1 MAQRD
6 RRDGSYA
13 PLTDASHPTWDLTRV
28 TVRELISTI
37 RAGLAPA
44 VRWVP
49 LPAGTPDPNKHPVLL
64 IHGFMGHP
72 DMLRPMAVRLLQE
85 GFPRVE
91 RMQYPS
97 TRLPLESIALR
108 IAAFVDGLGIDGR
121 IDVVG
126 HSLGAVATRAWMKCF
141 GGASK
146 VRRFVAL
153 GGPHAGTSFY
163 RVVPPWLRPAFDPR
177 GPWVRRLAEGPE
189 PVPTL
194 VVRARYDHQVF
205 PPMRGAIAGARE
217 VVLHGIGHNGLLWSK
232 QAQDAVVSFLGEEDV
247 ETPAI
252 KTLEG

>member
-1 MAQRD
+1 
-6 RRDGSYA
+6 
-13 PLTDASHPTWDLTRV
+13 V
-28 TVRELISTI
+28 TVREVMSTL

-44 VRWVP
+44 IRW
-49 LPAGTPDPNKHPVLL
+49 LPMPEATPDPRRRPVVLV
-64 IHGFMGHP
+64 HGFMGHP
-72 DMLRPMAVRLLQE
+72 DMLRPMAVRLLSE
-85 GFPRVE
+85 GFPRAE

-97 TRLPLESIALR
+97 TRLPLESIAERVGEFVAGLG
-108 IAAFVDGLGIDGR
+108 VDGTVDL
-121 IDVVG
+121 VG
-126 HSLGAVATRAWMKCF
+126 HSLGAIACRAWIKCF

-163 RVVPPWLRPAFDPR
+163 RIVPPWLRPAFDPR

-232 QAQDAVVSFLGEEDV
+232 AAQDAVVAFLQED
-247 ETPAI
+247 EPDSEPAPSADP
-252 KTLEG
+252 